1 MKNLIMILLVV
12 LSVSCNG
19 QDNNMKDTPIV
30 TVIKLQ
36 SSEALLNFDEAK
48 KYIDV
53 EKVFGENPESKKSP
67 QEEWKEMVTFF
78 YNLGDNK
85 KFTNQFKYFN
95 YNITET
101 IDVSNAKVKFAA
113 INQDSHIKEIIYSLD
128 KIKDRWKVTN
138 IQYVN

>member
-1 MKNLIMILLVV
+1 MILLFV

-19 QDNNMKDTPIV
+19 QDNNMKDTPLV

-48 KYIDV
+48 QYMDI

-78 YNLGDNK
+78 YNLGGNK
-85 KFTNQFKYFN
+85 KFTNQFKYFD
-95 YNITET
+95 YNIAE
-101 IDVSNAKVKFAA
+101 IIKVSNAQVKFVA
-113 INQDSHIKEIIYSLD
+113 IDKDSHIKEIIYSLD
-128 KIKDRWKVTN
+128 KIKDRWKVTDM
-138 IQYVN
+138 QYVN